1 MILRAAALALML
13 AAAPAAAQTVAQD
26 AARAAADLQAAI
38 AALDAA
44 QGARDRVAALTQT
57 IRAYET
63 GLAALRE
70 GLRQARLRETALT
83 LRFDAER
90 ARLGQLL
97 GVLAQVEGQPGP
109 LLLLH
114 PGGPLGTAR
123 SGMILSD
130 VTPALQSQAEAL
142 KRELTELRDLRDLQ
156 AAAAQTLAQGLQAA
170 QTARTAL
177 SQAISD
183 RTDLPRRLTEDPE
196 ALRTLLGNAD
206 TLAAFA
212 QGLAPDPG
220 AAPDFA
226 DQRGTLPLPALGS
239 LLRRANE
246 ADAAGVR
253 RPGLALATRPRALV
267 TAPWAGTIRYVGPLL
282 DYGNVMILEPGQD
295 YLLILT
301 GLATVFGKVGEVVAQ
316 GTPLGLMG
324 GAEPGLDEFMV
335 SVQDG
340 GGVRETETLYMEL
353 RQGAEPVDPAPWFAA
368 TREQV
373 E

>member
-1 MILRAAALALML
+1 MTIRAAALALAML
-13 AAAPAAAQTVAQD
+13 AAAPLAAQSVAQD

-38 AALDAA
+38 AALDGA

-57 IRAYET
+57 IRAYES

-90 ARLGQLL
+90 DRLGQLL
-97 GVLAQVEGQPGP
+97 GVLAQVEAQPGL

-114 PGGPLGTAR
+114 PDGPLGTVR

-130 VTPALQSQAEAL
+130 VTPALQAQAEAL
-142 KRELTELRDLRDLQ
+142 RRELAELRDLRALQ
-156 AAAAQTLAQGLQAA
+156 TAAADTLAQGLEAA

-183 RTDLPRRLTEDPE
+183 RTDLPRRLTDDPE
-196 ALRTLLGNAD
+196 ALRALLGSAE

-212 QGLAPDPG
+212 EGLAPDPG
-220 AAPDFA
+220 AVPGFDTA
-226 DQRGTLPLPALGS
+226 RGTLPLPVLGT

-253 RPGLALATRPRALV
+253 RPGIALATRPRALV
-267 TAPWAGTIRYVGPLL
+267 TAPWAGTVRYVGPLL

-301 GLATVFGKVGEVVAQ
+301 GFGTVFGNVGEVVAQ
-316 GTPLGLMG
+316 GAPLGLMG
-324 GAEPGLDEFMV
+324 GVEPSFGEFMV
-335 SVQDG
+335 AVQDG

-368 TREQV
+368 TRE
-373 E
+373 